1 MYVLR
6 NTLSQ
11 AGLLYDSPRYG
22 MVPEKI
28 AVDQSNESY
37 YAGKGEYINLVVLTL
52 EHHQAPF
59 VILSFGCFIGLI
71 FFYGEYFSRSTS
83 IKGNEKGIVQNGLM
97 NEWVGRMIL
106 RIVHLNHCVRL

>member
-59 VILSFGCFIGLI
+59 VILSFGCFLGLI
-71 FFYGEYFSRSTS
+71 LFYGEIFNKCTNNN
-83 IKGNEKGIVQNGLM
+83 GNYKGIV
-97 NEWVGRMIL
+97 
-106 RIVHLNHCVRL
+106 